1 MNTRRDFIKAG
12 LLSAGAISM
21 TDMFAA
27 PVKNGKPP
35 MRFIFLSK
43 ANGTF
48 PKVMVP
54 PSLKGKENGKSPI
67 EADLNKQDLP
77 DWMNAL
83 NDHKENMTILQGVSG
98 KMCTTGHHT
107 WCSALGAMKATER
120 LSSIKRATVDFELA
134 KLFPSPFGHI
144 ELACF
149 PSGGGN
155 GRGNLNGIEK
165 GFSARGPQQ
174 PNYAFGSPKI
184 ALQELYKSES
194 SNKEDRAKYLVE
206 RKLLEFRA
214 KREAGLVDGLEGL
227 ERAKVNNYAESIE
240 VIRSRNKK
248 VDAMADTIRKNIPVL
263 DKKYLSDTLTTVD
276 RQDGHTEILLSAL
289 TAGLTNVLS
298 FTLDELGT
306 VYTGLPGLEREKIG
320 QHDIGHNKAVG
331 KFKPEEVR
339 EIIRRQHMK
348 VINKIITR
356 LKSIPEGKGNMFDN
370 TTLVYFPE
378 NGETHHSHGT
388 EFPFLILSGNNTKLD
403 FLGRYIRLP
412 YHGQEGHKTLGNLW
426 TTMLN
431 AYGNPIKH
439 FGDFDLSLKGDQ
451 SGAIKQFLV

>member
-21 TDMFAA
+21 TDMLAA

-54 PSLKGKENGKSPI
+54 PSLKAKENGKNPI
-67 EADLNKQDLP
+67 DVDLSKHDLP

-83 NDHKENMTILQGVSG
+83 NAHKENMTILQGVSG

-134 KLFPSPFGHI
+134 KLFPSPFEHI

-184 ALQELYKSES
+184 ALQELYKSVS

-248 VDAMADTIRKNIPVL
+248 VDAMSEIIRKNIPNL
-263 DKKYLSDTLTTVD
+263 DKKYLADDINTVD

-306 VYTGLPGLEREKIG
+306 VYTGLPGLERETIG

-348 VINKIITR
+348 VINKIVTR
-356 LKSIPEGKGNMFDN
+356 LKSTPEGNGSMFDN

-388 EFPFLILSGNNTKLD
+388 EFPFLILSGKNTKLD
-403 FLGRYIRLP
+403 LFGRYIRLP

-451 SGAIKQFLV
+451 SGAIKQLMV